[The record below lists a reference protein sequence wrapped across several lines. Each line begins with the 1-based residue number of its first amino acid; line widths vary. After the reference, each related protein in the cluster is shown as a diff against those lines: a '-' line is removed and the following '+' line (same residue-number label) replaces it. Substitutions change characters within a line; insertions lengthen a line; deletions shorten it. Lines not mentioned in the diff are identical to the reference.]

1 MERTVMRLK
10 CFWEYNVVNF
20 DLKHRH
26 FNILQINL
34 HKNIILKHWNE
45 LKQINTSCWWYNYKD
60 KKPFWQVSEYIFYT
74 FLKVMIA
81 NKEI

>member
-10 CFWEYNVVNF
+10 CFWEYIVVNF

-45 LKQINTSCWWYNYKD
+45 LKQIRHVGDITTKTKSHFD
-60 KKPFWQVSEYIFYT
+60 K
-74 FLKVMIA
+74 FLNIYF
-81 NKEI
+81 IHS